1 MDYQRFRE
9 KAESALRREGI
20 RVLDLGVRKEF
31 VPAMF
36 LDQMHL
42 NADGHRIMA
51 DIIAQT
57 VRAERLLMKGR

>member
-1 MDYQRFRE
+1 
-9 KAESALRREGI
+9 
-20 RVLDLGVRKEF
+20 
-31 VPAMF
+31 MF